1 MLGEVQGA
9 IGVPT
14 RIFKLSLDD
23 AIQDKFPPSGPA
35 PRERGFFECKKEF
48 KRTLELRVKKESLL
62 EKG

>member
-23 AIQDKFPPSGPA
+23 AIQDKFPLSGPA
-35 PRERGFFECKKEF
+35 PRERGFFECKKE
-48 KRTLELRVKKESLL
+48 L
-62 EKG
+62 